1 MTAGNIP
8 GRPRKL
14 AALVLLTAALAVGLP
29 DNGLADPPPWAPA
42 HGWRQK
48 QGQQV
53 YSSEYAYDPAVTR
66 QHYSSISRGTCDRG
80 LLAGTF
86 STSTN
91 NIVGS
96 LLGGAVG
103 GLVGNQ
109 FGRGSGRTAMTVL
122 GAVAGALAGG
132 AIGRSMEPP
141 DQACIGQTL
150 EHAPTNRTVAWPQPG
165 QQRPVPGDA
174 GQDLAGTGRRVLP
187 RLPDQRRDRR
197 PPRAHDR
204 HGLPGAGRQLAR
216 PELNDA

>member
-122 GAVAGALAGG
+122 GAVDGALAGG

-150 EHAPTNRTVAWPQPG
+150 EHAPTNRTVAWRNPDNNAQY
-165 QQRPVPGDA
+165 QVTPVRTWQA
-174 GQDLAGTGRRVLP
+174 QDGVYCRDYQTSAVIDGRRE
-187 RLPDQRRDRR
+187 RMTGTACREPDGSWRVQ
-197 PPRAHDR
+197 
-204 HGLPGAGRQLAR
+204 
-216 PELNDA
+216 N